1 MEMVMLPQP
10 TQSEFT
16 ALATALDAA
25 TEQQRIQWLAGLNKR
40 ELVCLFESAKGAS
53 LDLSA
58 LHGPEGDVS
67 VHVGKNSLPLF
78 SHFQKR
84 IGLHEGTVQGYN
96 HQSLKWL
103 VGPGHFRVEPYEVSG
118 ELLFDYLWKPETV
131 PVGFPKAS
139 SNRSGLS
146 FFVYGNLQDI
156 VRGVSRHVTVGRA
169 LMNGKLTNNYFGLC
183 RVSDTF

>member
-1 MEMVMLPQP
+1 MIPKP
-10 TQSEFT
+10 TQSEFA
-16 ALATALDAA
+16 ALSAALDAA
-25 TEQQRIQWLAGLNKR
+25 TQMQRVQWLSGLNKK
-40 ELVCLFESAKGAS
+40 ELVCLFDLAEGAS
-53 LDLSA
+53 LDVSA
-58 LHGPEGDVS
+58 LHGLEGEVS

-84 IGLHEGTVQGYN
+84 IALHEGMVQGYN

-103 VGPGHFRVEPYEVSG
+103 VGPGHFRVEPHEVSG
-118 ELLFDYLWKPETV
+118 ELLFDYLWKPETA
-131 PVGFPKAS
+131 PEGFPKAR
-139 SNRSGLS
+139 SNRRGLS